1 MNFKQGL
8 SGILAAAVLGVG
20 VGAMPSSTVSAA
32 SNSLPANV
40 VVGYWENWVSSE
52 NANLTLRQVDENWD
66 VINVS
71 FLLTGGDTTRPK
83 FSPDNSL
90 YSSDSDFI
98 NDIEYC
104 RSRGQKVVISLGG
117 AQGGDVKLNS
127 AADRDNCLTSLVD
140 CFDRYGFD
148 GIDIDLENSCLSV
161 TASDTLTNPTSP
173 MQIHMEYILR
183 QLVSRYGSD
192 FIITMAPEHPY
203 VQGGALSWGGY
214 YGGYLPLM
222 NKTRDILTFVHPQY
236 YNNPIQGYDGTWGG
250 PNFGFSGYNANSLV
264 KLSEMLINGF
274 DTSKG
279 RFEGLDPSQ
288 VAIGVPCC
296 ADAAGSGNLP
306 ISEYQS
312 AFSTL
317 LQKYPTFRG
326 MMTWSINYDASQNNI
341 FAKGMADTI
350 AQYGQKKSLKIS
362 SVTASATGSVKQG
375 DSVTWTAKTEN
386 ATGGVTY
393 KFDLYRDGALVKAG
407 TYSSSNTYTA
417 TLEYGTYKVVV
428 SAKDSEGTAEAT
440 SSEIIAER
448 VVNLAI
454 TGVKTSGNTAGSIA
468 TVTVNTEGGNGG
480 NVYSYYL
487 IKGGKVYFSLGKSYS
502 NNAALTLPES
512 GTYSLRV
519 YVTDSTGKRVV
530 NSSNITVR

>member
-306 ISEYQS
+306 YRSISQHSPHFYKNILHS
-312 AFSTL
+312 A
-317 LQKYPTFRG
+317 
-326 MMTWSINYDASQNNI
+326 
-341 FAKGMADTI
+341 
-350 AQYGQKKSLKIS
+350 
-362 SVTASATGSVKQG
+362 
-375 DSVTWTAKTEN
+375 E
-386 ATGGVTY
+386 
-393 KFDLYRDGALVKAG
+393 
-407 TYSSSNTYTA
+407 
-417 TLEYGTYKVVV
+417 
-428 SAKDSEGTAEAT
+428 
-440 SSEIIAER
+440 
-448 VVNLAI
+448 
-454 TGVKTSGNTAGSIA
+454 
-468 TVTVNTEGGNGG
+468 
-480 NVYSYYL
+480 
-487 IKGGKVYFSLGKSYS
+487 
-502 NNAALTLPES
+502 
-512 GTYSLRV
+512 
-519 YVTDSTGKRVV
+519 
-530 NSSNITVR
+530 